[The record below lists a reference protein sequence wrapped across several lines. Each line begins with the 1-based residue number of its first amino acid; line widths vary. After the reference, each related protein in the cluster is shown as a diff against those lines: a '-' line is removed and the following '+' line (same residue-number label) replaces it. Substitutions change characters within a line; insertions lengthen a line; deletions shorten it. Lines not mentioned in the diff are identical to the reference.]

1 MQDANSLA
9 IPAKNFVEYRVLS
22 RTVEV
27 FLLQVLSHSFERTLF
42 TFLPF
47 KIFDNFEAEHIF
59 SVPFEHIAKSFF
71 DMMHISA
78 DRRQLSYFILF
89 SMIFC
94 KILWRKRFCSVAESV
109 GAWQVLFE
117 QVVASTIDTFER
129 VLRVAQRAVWRE

>member
-42 TFLPF
+42 TFLRF

-59 SVPFEHIAKSFF
+59 SVPFEHFAKSFF
-71 DMMHISA
+71 DMMHILA
-78 DRRQLSYFILF
+78 DRRQFLYF
-89 SMIFC
+89 
-94 KILWRKRFCSVAESV
+94 
-109 GAWQVLFE
+109 
-117 QVVASTIDTFER
+117 
-129 VLRVAQRAVWRE
+129 LRYFL